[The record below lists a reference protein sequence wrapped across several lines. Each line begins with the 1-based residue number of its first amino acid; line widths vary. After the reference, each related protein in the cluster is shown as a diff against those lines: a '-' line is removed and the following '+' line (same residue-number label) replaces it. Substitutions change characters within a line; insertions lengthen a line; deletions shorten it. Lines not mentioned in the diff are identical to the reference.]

1 MTWLSDGH
9 GLEEARR
16 GITHAVGVGEGDVQY
31 HSGRS
36 YGQGMSEMCDSDLF
50 EDMPQMRRRDIHN
63 GMISQVDPAV
73 SPGMENHRQLAA
85 VQDLAHPSVH
95 F

>member
-1 MTWLSDGH
+1 MTWLSEGH

-31 HSGRS
+31 DPGRP
-36 YGQGMSEMCDSDLF
+36 YRQGMSEMRDSDLF
-50 EDMPQMRRRDIHN
+50 EDMPQMRRRDIHD
-63 GMISQVDPAV
+63 GMISQVDPAI
-73 SPGMENHRQLAA
+73 SSGMKDYSHSAA